1 MYPRTHDTSF
11 DCHDTYALSGSWPA
25 VPGYARHADD
35 APGDPEAALPAPD
48 GTTPHVFFPPVPETG
63 TVKDRAHV
71 RLEPAG
77 RTRAREAE
85 RVLGIGATERAGTTT
100 EEEHP

>member
-1 MYPRTHDTSF
+1 MYPRIHNTSF
-11 DCHDTYALSGSWPA
+11 DCHDTYARSGSWPA
-25 VPGYARHADD
+25 VTGYVRHADD
-35 APGDPEAALPAPD
+35 APGGPEAVLPA
-48 GTTPHVFFPPVPETG
+48 TPHVFFPPVPEAG
-63 TVKDRAHV
+63 RVKNRARV

-85 RVLGIGATERAGTTT
+85 RVLGAGATERAGKTI